1 MGSVG
6 FLPDFKFYM
15 AVLGVGRVSIGLVAP
30 WRFKILDSQPD
41 SSNMGPVPID
51 FHDFPLFQ
59 KHCHGSLARY
69 LPSFQPGRPKV
80 GISRFSVGTKKN
92 RDEKL
97 RRFVVVSP
105 REVPSL
111 TVSGPFKILI
121 CRSFLQA
128 PSICLSQFRE
138 FGVH

>member
-6 FLPDFKFYM
+6 FLPVFEFYM

-51 FHDFPLFQ
+51 FHDFRLLQ
-59 KHCHGSLARY
+59 KHCHGFMARC
-69 LPSFQPGRPKV
+69 LSCFRPDRPKV
-80 GISRFSVGTKKN
+80 GFSSFSVGTKKN

-105 REVPSL
+105 RGVPSL

-121 CRSFLQA
+121 FLSFLQA

-138 FGVH
+138 FSVN